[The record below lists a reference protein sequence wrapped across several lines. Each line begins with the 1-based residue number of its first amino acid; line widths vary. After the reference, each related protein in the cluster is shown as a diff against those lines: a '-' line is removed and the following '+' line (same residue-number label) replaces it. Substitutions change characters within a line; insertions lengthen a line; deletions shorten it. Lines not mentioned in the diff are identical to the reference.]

1 MRIYLSY
8 ARADKPFVI
17 EIADRMDVHEVWYDH
32 RLYTGQI
39 WWGDILKRLDWCEKF
54 MFCLSEAS
62 INSDYCLKEWAVA
75 QRLGKP
81 TVPVLIAPNITIPD
95 SLKYLEYID
104 FSQGMSVKELKRLL
118 YALNE

>member
-1 MRIYLSY
+1 MRVFISY
-8 ARADKPFVI
+8 ARVDKPFVQGI
-17 EIADRMDVHEVWYDH
+17 IDCLDVHDVWYDH
-32 RLYTGQI
+32 RISSGQV
-39 WWGDILKRLDWCEKF
+39 WWNDILKRLDWCQRLV
-54 MFCLSEAS
+54 FCFSEAS

-118 YALNE
+118 YALDK